1 MEERRQGKQC
11 AAGLPQSGLVCLPI
25 DCHAV
30 PMQDD
35 DAMARSAANIFF
47 FEERSSSKDLR

>member
-35 DAMARSAANIFF
+35 AMARSAANIFF